1 MPFYFDL
8 YKLKYFGLW
17 TLLPSASA
25 TTTLPTFESPLHFYP
40 LTLQGDTL
48 PVVIGLTKKWFYVSL
63 ADQFKILGSW
73 SSIYVGKKR
82 PQRTR
87 KAQIPL
93 PK

>member
-63 ADQFKILGSW
+63 ADQFKILGS
-73 SSIYVGKKR
+73 
-82 PQRTR
+82 
-87 KAQIPL
+87 
-93 PK
+93 